1 MQQGM
6 REKILSLFHK
16 GLLNQE
22 NAAEELNVT
31 VEEFEKM
38 VKEEA

>member
-1 MQQGM
+1 MCVKQ
-6 REKILSLFHK
+6 
-16 GLLNQE
+16 LLIYLETNMMK
-22 NAAEELNVT
+22 ELNVT